1 MTHVPPDGS
10 PRPPSDGYARL
21 RRLWETH
28 RKDAFPAADT
38 NDSRLQEVA
47 LYESWLG
54 SIVEAALARGGW
66 LGPAHAGMLEAR
78 RAESS
83 SALWS
88 AAAELGEPVRS
99 YVARLMTIE
108 DLLSTLPSDR

>member
-1 MTHVPPDGS
+1 MTDGS
-10 PRPPSDGYARL
+10 SLVASDSNAQL
-21 RRLWETH
+21 RRLWEAH
-28 RKDAFPAADT
+28 RKDAFPAGASD
-38 NDSRLQEVA
+38 DPRLQEVA

-54 SIVEAALARGGW
+54 SIVEAALARGGR
-66 LGPAHAGMLEAR
+66 LGRTHAGMLEAR

-83 SALWS
+83 PALWS

-108 DLLSTLPSDR
+108 DVLGSLPQDR

>member
-1 MTHVPPDGS
+1 MPTDGS
-10 PRPPSDGYARL
+10 RRVASEAYVRL
-21 RRLWETH
+21 RRLWEAH
-28 RKDAFPAADT
+28 RKDAFPAASTGDP
-38 NDSRLQEVA
+38 RLQEVA

-54 SIVEAALARGGW
+54 SIVEAALARGGR
-66 LGPAHAGMLEAR
+66 LARQHASMLEAR

-83 SALWS
+83 PALWS

-108 DLLSTLPSDR
+108 DLLGALPTDGDP

>member
-1 MTHVPPDGS
+1 MASDGT
-10 PRPPSDGYARL
+10 RRAPSDAYTRL
-21 RRLWETH
+21 KRLWDTH
-28 RKDAFPAADT
+28 RKDAFPAAGT
-38 NDSRLQEVA
+38 GDSRLQEVA

-54 SIVEAALARGGW
+54 SIVEAALARGGR
-66 LGPAHAGMLEAR
+66 LGTAHAGMLEAR

-83 SALWS
+83 PALWS

-108 DLLSTLPSDR
+108 DLLGTLPPDR

>member
-1 MTHVPPDGS
+1 MTVEPPDRS
-10 PRPPSDGYARL
+10 RRPPSEASVRL
-21 RRLWETH
+21 KRLWEAH
-28 RKDAFPAADT
+28 RRDAFPAATTTDP
-38 NDSRLQEVA
+38 RLQEVA

-54 SIVEAALARGGW
+54 SIVEAALGRGGR
-66 LGPAHAGMLEAR
+66 LTGGHAVMLEAR

-83 SALWS
+83 QTLWS

-108 DLLSTLPSDR
+108 DLLGTLPRDR

>member
-1 MTHVPPDGS
+1 MTAQPPDRS
-10 PRPPSDGYARL
+10 RRPPSEGYVRL
-21 RRLWETH
+21 KRLWEAH
-28 RKDAFPAADT
+28 RGDAFPAADT
-38 NDSRLQEVA
+38 VDPRLQEVA

-54 SIVEAALARGGW
+54 SIVEAALAAGGR
-66 LGPAHAGMLEAR
+66 LSPGHANMLEAR

-83 SALWS
+83 QTLWS

-108 DLLSTLPSDR
+108 DLLGTLPRQ

>member
-1 MTHVPPDGS
+1 LTVARPDGS
-10 PRPPSDGYARL
+10 RRPPSDEYVRL
-21 RRLWETH
+21 KRLWEAH
-28 RKDAFPAADT
+28 RKDAFPAAGTADA
-38 NDSRLQEVA
+38 RLQEVA

-54 SIVEAALARGGW
+54 SIVEAALARGGR
-66 LGPAHAGMLEAR
+66 LLAAHAGMLEAR

-83 SALWS
+83 PALWS

-108 DLLSTLPSDR
+108 DLLTTLPSDR

>member
-1 MTHVPPDGS
+1 VTDS
-10 PRPPSDGYARL
+10 SRL
-21 RRLWETH
+21 VASESYGRLKRLWEAH
-28 RKDAFPAADT
+28 RKDAFPAAGTKDP
-38 NDSRLQEVA
+38 RLQEVA

-54 SIVEAALARGGW
+54 SIVEAALARGGR
-66 LGPAHAGMLEAR
+66 LAHSHAGMLEAR

-83 SALWS
+83 PALWS

-108 DLLSTLPSDR
+108 DVLGSLPQER

>member
-1 MTHVPPDGS
+1 MPADGS
-10 PRPPSDGYARL
+10 RRVASEDYVRL
-21 RRLWETH
+21 KRLWEAH
-28 RKDAFPAADT
+28 RKDAFPAATTGDP
-38 NDSRLQEVA
+38 RLQEVA

-54 SIVEAALARGGW
+54 SIVEAALARGGR
-66 LGPAHAGMLEAR
+66 LAGGHASMLEAR

-83 SALWS
+83 PALWS

-108 DLLSTLPSDR
+108 DLLGTLPADR